1 MGAADR
7 CIGSV
12 VSDSALN
19 KGSASNRC
27 LKRLELICIARYMH
41 TDSINF
47 FPKQL
52 LLEQDFGVSSV
63 YVNSSMCGEPLLFSV
78 IWPDSRIQGYFCLVS
93 ALRHA
98 SSVSVNFLFV
108 IQNGRNF
115 PITKVILC

>member
-7 CIGSV
+7 CSGSV
-12 VSDSALN
+12 VSEGALN
-19 KGSASNRC
+19 KGSARNRC

-41 TDSINF
+41 VDSINF
-47 FPKQL
+47 FLKQL
-52 LLEQDFGVSSV
+52 LLRAGFWRLSV

-78 IWPDSRIQGYFCLVS
+78 ILPDSRTQGYFCLVS

-108 IQNGRNF
+108 IQNGWNF